1 VRFCDLHAISL
12 CVTALGSI
20 IVIEFVIIFSLG
32 LLLLYFTCK
41 CAILLV
47 HERRK
52 KEKRSS
58 EPSNDQ
64 SSQGQTVSA
73 QLKAT
78 MFVFS
83 GMDSHM
89 LKFNKIVSQ
98 EN

>member
-1 VRFCDLHAISL
+1 
-12 CVTALGSI
+12 
-20 IVIEFVIIFSLG
+20 
-32 LLLLYFTCK
+32 
-41 CAILLV
+41 V

-52 KEKRSS
+52 NEKRSS

-73 QLKAT
+73 QFKAT